1 MSRSGPWWQEGI
13 WVYSWSQNKTKKT
26 YTSKQKYPTL
36 LLDQMQSR
44 LENTEFWTLRLSLEV
59 HFLLLVF
66 IVLAKAKYGDANS
79 ENNTKPVIC
88 ISLFSLLVFFF
99 FFSFS
104 LVCVCGCGSMMRM
117 SRDAKWLLSQKSH
130 LPLQVLECIL
140 GLLVIWRT

>member
-13 WVYSWSQNKTKKT
+13 WVYSWSQNKTKQT
-26 YTSKQKYPTL
+26 YASKQKYPTL

-99 FFSFS
+99 FFPF
-104 LVCVCGCGSMMRM
+104 L
-117 SRDAKWLLSQKSH
+117 
-130 LPLQVLECIL
+130 
-140 GLLVIWRT
+140 